1 MITRKDVAETLRKL
15 GVKNG
20 DILLFHSSLK
30 SFGQTENGADTVI
43 DGALD
48 AVGEDGTLV
57 APTLL
62 SKSFYVAYDI
72 WDKNT
77 TPCEIGLIPETFRKR
92 PAALRSDQATHS
104 VAAIGKMAEFLT
116 NSHSTSKP
124 RIFPYGDYAFSHGS
138 PWQKM
143 YDLGAKVVMMGAPDN
158 TITFRHFVEAIYCEK
173 VIDAVKDPTIKE
185 ELKAKLVTYSN
196 INEYKGI
203 IRETGSPYST
213 DLIRFQFGTK
223 ESQGLDE
230 KITATAYCGK
240 SLFKLFNA
248 KDYVDGMLLDIE
260 NNVEKYFS
268 PRLVEFIDNV
278 KKLSI

>member
-1 MITRKDVAETLRKL
+1 MVTRKDVAETLQKL

-92 PAALRSDQATHS
+92 KNAGRKRICRS
-104 VAAIGKMAEFLT
+104 
-116 NSHSTSKP
+116 
-124 RIFPYGDYAFSHGS
+124 Y
-138 PWQKM
+138 
-143 YDLGAKVVMMGAPDN
+143 
-158 TITFRHFVEAIYCEK
+158 
-173 VIDAVKDPTIKE
+173 
-185 ELKAKLVTYSN
+185 
-196 INEYKGI
+196 
-203 IRETGSPYST
+203 
-213 DLIRFQFGTK
+213 
-223 ESQGLDE
+223 
-230 KITATAYCGK
+230 
-240 SLFKLFNA
+240 
-248 KDYVDGMLLDIE
+248 
-260 NNVEKYFS
+260 
-268 PRLVEFIDNV
+268 
-278 KKLSI
+278 